1 MYQLCINDVPTI
13 KFSHAQM
20 RILISR
26 VFSLALY
33 LCLSNR
39 LAYLLYHDVSE
50 CEFCPFRKFLRIS
63 KLTFLSETSTVS
75 RINDNYSL
83 FACLSILE
91 IVVSK
96 TFFIKK
102 GDISIIWGHPTHT
115 HTQHSLLT
123 QHFYHSDESSSK
135 VMQMKFSSFNSF
147 IQKER
152 DSSTANVGLRIR
164 RFVVL
169 AQPVVVIYHVING
182 GSELACFLVRPRSNV
197 VLRFV
202 PFPQECQHN
211 ATSLVKLRLLN
222 CRILLYRF
230 I

>member
-1 MYQLCINDVPTI
+1 MPTI

-123 QHFYHSDESSSK
+123 QHFYHSDELIPWMKQIKLSTVITTLCSLLHSGSSTPPSYNT
-135 VMQMKFSSFNSF
+135 FPLSPIFYASCSFLLHSNNYSLHPFMFLVYLSPCYPPYPFYINLSTAIYSF
-147 IQKER
+147 I
-152 DSSTANVGLRIR
+152 
-164 RFVVL
+164 
-169 AQPVVVIYHVING
+169 
-182 GSELACFLVRPRSNV
+182 
-197 VLRFV
+197 
-202 PFPQECQHN
+202 
-211 ATSLVKLRLLN
+211 LN
-222 CRILLYRF
+222 RNLCDGE
-230 I
+230 